1 MRSDIDRLLAERN
14 LDAAV
19 VRGSTLD
26 SPTVRYLLDGRKL
39 EAVTILLRPGQ
50 PGLLVH
56 SPMER
61 DDAALTGMETA
72 PSTRWDVRRIA
83 NELGGDLL
91 AAQAEQLRRILAD
104 YDVTGRVGFYGHGEI
119 GQAHALLSRL
129 EQTLTDV
136 DVVVE
141 FKDDLFS
148 TARITKDEA
157 EIAAMRAVA
166 GRANAVVVA
175 LVDML
180 TSRPVA
186 NGAGKGREATGYLLA
201 ADGQPLTVRHV
212 KQFIHEQ
219 CVQQGLEQ
227 PGGNIFALGADAG
240 VPHNQGN
247 PDDVLELG
255 KAIIFDFF
263 PRPVGGGYF
272 HDMTRTWCL
281 GHAPKDVERAY
292 QDTMAVFKLVMETLK
307 VGKRTATYQQITCK
321 YYESL
326 NYPTILSAPGTQVGY
341 VHGLAHGLGLEIHE
355 APSFYA
361 YEGNT
366 AVVERGSVFTVE
378 PGLYFPEKGF
388 GVRIEDVVYCDQAG
402 AFHSLTPF
410 PKDLVLPVR
419 K

>member
-1 MRSDIDRLLAERN
+1 MKRDIDRLLAERN
-14 LDAAV
+14 LNAAV

-26 SPTVRYLLDGRKL
+26 SPTVRYLTDGHKL
-39 EAVTILLRPGQ
+39 EGVIILLRPGR
-50 PGLLVH
+50 PGVLIH
-56 SPMER
+56 NPMER

-72 PSTRWDVRRIA
+72 LSTQWDVRRIS
-83 NELGGDLL
+83 NELHCDLL
-91 AAQAEQLRRILAD
+91 TAQAEQLRRILAD
-104 YDVTGRVGFYGHGEI
+104 YGVRGRVGFYGHGEI

-129 EQTLTDV
+129 EQALPDV
-136 DVVVE
+136 EVVVE
-141 FKDDLFS
+141 FEKDLFS
-148 TARITKDEA
+148 TARITKDEG
-157 EIAAMRAVA
+157 EIRAMRDVA
-166 GRANAVVVA
+166 ERANAVVAA
-175 LVDML
+175 LADML
-180 TSRPVA
+180 SSRPVA
-186 NGAGKGREATGYLLA
+186 NGSKGSKAYLLA
-201 ADGQPLTVRHV
+201 TDGQPLTVRHV
-212 KQFIHEQ
+212 KEFIHEQ

-247 PDDVLELG
+247 PDDRLELG

-281 GHAPKDVERAY
+281 GHAPKEVERAY
-292 QDTMAVFKLVMETLK
+292 QDTMSVFKLVMETLE
-307 VGKRTATYQQITCK
+307 VGKRTSAYQSITCK

-326 NYPTILSAPGTQVGY
+326 NYPTILTSPGTQVGY

-361 YEGNT
+361 YESNT

-378 PGLYFPEKGF
+378 PGLYFPERGY
-388 GVRIEDVVYCDQAG
+388 GVRIEDVVYCDEAG

-410 PKDLVLPVR
+410 PKGLVLPVR

>member
-1 MRSDIDRLLAERN
+1 MKRDIDRLLAERN

-26 SPTVRYLLDGRKL
+26 SPTVRYLTDGHKL
-39 EAVTILLRPGQ
+39 EGVIILLRPGR
-50 PGLLVH
+50 PGVLIH
-56 SPMER
+56 NPMER
-61 DDAALTGMETA
+61 DDAALTGLETA
-72 PSTRWDVRRIA
+72 LSTQWDVRRIA
-83 NELGGDLL
+83 NELHCDLL
-91 AAQAEQLRRILAD
+91 TAQAEQMRRILAD
-104 YDVTGRVGFYGHGEI
+104 YDVRGRVGFYGHGEI

-129 EQTLTDV
+129 EQALPDV
-136 DVVVE
+136 EVVVE
-141 FKDDLFS
+141 FEQDLFS
-148 TARITKDEA
+148 TARITKDEG
-157 EIAAMRAVA
+157 EIRAMRDVA
-166 GRANAVVVA
+166 ERANTVVVA

-180 TSRPVA
+180 TSRPVS
-186 NGAGKGREATGYLLA
+186 NGKGREAKAHLLA
-201 ADGQPLTVRHV
+201 PDGQPLTVRHV
-212 KQFIHEQ
+212 KEFVHEQ
-219 CVQQGLEQ
+219 CVHQGLEQ

-247 PDDVLELG
+247 PDDVLKLG
-255 KAIIFDFF
+255 KAAIFDFF

-281 GHAPKDVERAY
+281 GHAPKEVERAY
-292 QDTMAVFKLVMETLK
+292 QDTMAVFKLVMETLE
-307 VGKRTATYQQITCK
+307 VGKRTSAYQSITCK

-326 NYPTILSAPGTQVGY
+326 NYPTILSTPGTQVGY

-361 YEGNT
+361 YESNT

-378 PGLYFPEKGF
+378 PGLYFPERGY
-388 GVRIEDVVYCDQAG
+388 GVRVEDVVYCDEAG

>member
-1 MRSDIDRLLAERN
+1 MKRDIDRLLAERN

-26 SPTVRYLLDGRKL
+26 SPTVRYLLDGHKL
-39 EAVTILLRPGQ
+39 EGVTILLRPGR
-50 PGLLVH
+50 PGVLVH

-83 NELGGDLL
+83 NDLGGDLL

-104 YDVTGRVGFYGHGEI
+104 YGVAGRVGFYGHGEI
-119 GQAHALLSRL
+119 GQAHALLSKL
-129 EQTLTDV
+129 EQTLADV

-148 TARITKDEA
+148 TARITKDED
-157 EIAAMRAVA
+157 EIAAMREVA
-166 GRANAVVVA
+166 SRANAVVTA
-175 LVDML
+175 LADML

-186 NGAGKGREATGYLLA
+186 NGAGKGREARGYLLA
-201 ADGQPLTVRHV
+201 PDGQPLTVRHI
-212 KQFIHEQ
+212 KQFIHQQ

-227 PGGNIFALGADAG
+227 PGGNIFSLGADAG
-240 VPHNQGN
+240 VPHNSGN
-247 PDDVLELG
+247 LDDVLELG

-281 GHAPKDVERAY
+281 GHAPKEVERAY
-292 QDTMAVFKLVMETLK
+292 QDTMAVFKLVMETLE
-307 VGKRTATYQQITCK
+307 VGKRTSTYQQITCK

-326 NYPTILSAPGTQVGY
+326 NYPTILTSPGTQVGY

-388 GVRIEDVVYCDQAG
+388 GVRIEDVVYCDPTG

>member
-1 MRSDIDRLLAERN
+1 MKRDIDRLMAERN
-14 LDAAV
+14 LEAAV

-26 SPTVRYLLDGRKL
+26 SPTVRYLTDGHKL
-39 EAVTILLRPGQ
+39 EGVIILLRPERLGV
-50 PGLLVH
+50 LIH
-56 SPMER
+56 NPMER

-72 PSTRWDVRRIA
+72 LSTRWDLRSIA
-83 NELGGDLL
+83 NELHGDLL
-91 AAQAEQLRRILAD
+91 AAQAEQMRRILAD
-104 YDVTGRVGFYGHGEI
+104 YGVAGRIGFYGHGEI

-129 EQTLTDV
+129 EQTLPAV

-148 TARITKDEA
+148 TARITKDEG

-166 GRANAVVVA
+166 ERANAVVAV

-180 TSRPVA
+180 SSRPVA
-186 NGAGKGREATGYLLA
+186 NGAKGREAKGYLLA
-201 ADGQPLTVRHV
+201 PDGQPLTVRHV

-227 PGGNIFALGADAG
+227 PGGNIFAMGADAG

-281 GHAPKDVERAY
+281 GHAPKEVERAY
-292 QDTMAVFKLVMETLK
+292 QDTMAVFKLVMDTLE
-307 VGKRTATYQQITCK
+307 VGKRTSTYQQITCK

-326 NYPTILSAPGTQVGY
+326 NYPTILSTPGTQMGY

-366 AVVERGSVFTVE
+366 ALVERGSVFTVE

-388 GVRIEDVVYCDQAG
+388 GVRIEDVVYCDEAG

-410 PKDLVLPVR
+410 PKNLVLPVR

>member
-1 MRSDIDRLLAERN
+1 MKRDIDRLLAERN
-14 LDAAV
+14 LEAAV

-26 SPTVRYLLDGRKL
+26 SPTVRYLTDGHKL
-39 EAVTILLRPGQ
+39 EGVTILLRPGQ
-50 PGLLVH
+50 RGVLIH
-56 SPMER
+56 NPMER
-61 DDAALTGMETA
+61 DDAVLTGMETA
-72 PSTRWDVRRIA
+72 LSTQWDVRRIA
-83 NELGGDLL
+83 NELHCDLL
-91 AAQAEQLRRILAD
+91 TAQAEQLRRILAD
-104 YDVTGRVGFYGHGEI
+104 YGVAGRVGFYGHGEI

-136 DVVVE
+136 EVVVE
-141 FKDDLFS
+141 FERDLLT
-148 TARITKDEA
+148 TARITKDES
-157 EIAAMRAVA
+157 EIRAMREVA
-166 GRANAVVVA
+166 ERANAVVVA

-180 TSRPVA
+180 TNCPVA
-186 NGAGKGREATGYLLA
+186 NGKGGKAHLLA
-201 ADGQPLTVRHV
+201 PNGQPLTVRHV

-219 CVQQGLEQ
+219 CVLQGLEQ

-247 PDDVLELG
+247 PDDLLELG

-281 GHAPKDVERAY
+281 GHAPKEVERAY
-292 QDTMAVFKLVMETLK
+292 EDTMAVFKLVMETLE
-307 VGKRTATYQQITCK
+307 VGKRTSAYQSITCK

-326 NYPTILSAPGTQVGY
+326 NYPTILTTPGTQVGY

-361 YEGNT
+361 YASNT
-366 AVVERGSVFTVE
+366 AVVEPGSVFTVE
-378 PGLYFPEKGF
+378 PGLYFPERGY
-388 GVRIEDVVYCDQAG
+388 GVRIEDVVYCDESG

-419 K
+419 R

>member
-1 MRSDIDRLLAERN
+1 MKRDIDRLMAERN

-26 SPTVRYLLDGRKL
+26 SPTVYYLTGGEKL
-39 EAVTILLRPGQ
+39 EGVTILLRPGR
-50 PGLLVH
+50 PGLLIH
-56 SPMER
+56 HPMER
-61 DDAALTGMETA
+61 DGAALTGMETA
-72 PSTRWDVRRIA
+72 LTTQWDTRRIA
-83 NELGGDLL
+83 SELQCDLL
-91 AAQAEQLRRILAD
+91 TAQAEQLRRILAD
-104 YDVTGRVGFYGHGEI
+104 HGVRGRVGFYGHGEI

-129 EQTLTDV
+129 EQVLQPEV
-136 DVVVE
+136 QVVVE
-141 FKDDLFS
+141 YEKDLFS
-148 TARITKDEA
+148 TARITKDQR
-157 EIAAMRAVA
+157 EIQAMRDVA
-166 GRANAVVVA
+166 QRSDRVVAA

-180 TSRPVA
+180 SSRPVS
-186 NGAGKGREATGYLLA
+186 NGSKGSKGYLLA

-219 CVQQGLEQ
+219 CVKQGLEQ
-227 PGGNIFALGADAG
+227 PGGNIFSLGADAG
-240 VPHNQGN
+240 VPHNAGN

-281 GHAPKDVERAY
+281 DHAPQMVEQAY
-292 QDTMAVFKLVMETLK
+292 QDTMAVFKLIMETLE
-307 VGKRTATYQQITCK
+307 VGKLTSIYQNITCK
-321 YYESL
+321 YYEAL
-326 NYPTILSAPGTQVGY
+326 NYPTILSTPGTQVGY
-341 VHGLAHGLGLEIHE
+341 VHGLAHGLGLEVHE

-361 YEGNT
+361 YESNT

-378 PGLYFPEKGF
+378 PGLYFPERGY
-388 GVRIEDVVYCDQAG
+388 GVRIEDVVYCDEAG

>member
-1 MRSDIDRLLAERN
+1 MKRDIDRLMAERN

-26 SPTVRYLLDGRKL
+26 SPTVRYLADGHKL
-39 EAVTILLRPGQ
+39 EGVIILLRPGR
-50 PGLLVH
+50 PGVLIH
-56 SPMER
+56 NPMER

-72 PSTRWDVRRIA
+72 LSTRWDLRSIA
-83 NELGGDLL
+83 NELHGDLL
-91 AAQAEQLRRILAD
+91 AAHAEQMRRILAD
-104 YDVTGRVGFYGHGEI
+104 YGVAGRVGFYGHGEI
-119 GQAHALLSRL
+119 GQAHALLSKL
-129 EQTLTDV
+129 EQTLAGIE
-136 DVVVE
+136 VVVE

-148 TARITKDEA
+148 TARITKDEG
-157 EIAAMRAVA
+157 EIAAMRDVAERA
-166 GRANAVVVA
+166 GRVVA
-175 LVDML
+175 ALADML
-180 TSRPVA
+180 SSRPVA
-186 NGAGKGREATGYLLA
+186 NGARGNKGHLLA
-201 ADGQPLTVRHV
+201 SDGEPLLVRHV

-227 PGGNIFALGADAG
+227 PGGNIFAMGADAG

-247 PDDVLELG
+247 PDDRLELG

-281 GHAPKDVERAY
+281 GHAPKEVERAY
-292 QDTMAVFKLVMETLK
+292 QDTMAVFKLVMETLE
-307 VGKRTATYQQITCK
+307 VGKRAATYQQITCK

-326 NYPTILSAPGTQVGY
+326 NYPTILTAPGTQVGY

-355 APSFYA
+355 APSFHA

-366 AVVERGSVFTVE
+366 DLVERGSVFTVE
-378 PGLYFPEKGF
+378 PGLYFPERGY
-388 GVRIEDVVYCDQAG
+388 GVRVEDVVYCDEAG

>member
-1 MRSDIDRLLAERN
+1 MKLDIDRLMAERT

-26 SPTVRYLLDGRKL
+26 SPTVRYLTDGHKL
-39 EAVTILLRPGQ
+39 ENVTILLRPGR
-50 PGLLVH
+50 PGLLIH
-56 SPMER
+56 HPMER

-72 PSTRWDVRRIA
+72 LSTQWDVRRIA
-83 NELGGDLL
+83 NELHCDLL
-91 AAQAEQLRRILAD
+91 TAQAEQLRRILAD
-104 YDVTGRVGFYGHGEI
+104 YGVQGRVGFYGHGEI
-119 GQAHALLSRL
+119 GQTHALLSRL
-129 EQTLTDV
+129 EQTLTGI

-141 FKDDLFS
+141 FEKDLFS
-148 TARITKDEA
+148 TARITKDEGEIRAMRDVA
-157 EIAAMRAVA
+157 ERADRVVAALAAM
-166 GRANAVVVA
+166 
-175 LVDML
+175 LS
-180 TSRPVA
+180 SRPVA
-186 NGAGKGREATGYLLA
+186 NGARGSGLKGHLLA
-201 ADGQPLTVRHV
+201 PDGQPLTVRHV
-212 KQFIHEQ
+212 KQFIHEE
-219 CVQQGLEQ
+219 CVKQGLEQ
-227 PGGNIFALGADAG
+227 PGGNIFSMGADAG

-281 GHAPKDVERAY
+281 GYAPPEVERAY
-292 QDTMAVFKLVMETLK
+292 QDTMAVFKLVMSTLE
-307 VGKRTATYQQITCK
+307 VGKRTAIYQNITCK

-326 NYPTILSAPGTQVGY
+326 NYPTILSNPGTQVGY
-341 VHGLAHGLGLEIHE
+341 VHGLAHGLGLEVHE

-361 YEGNT
+361 YESNT

-378 PGLYFPEKGF
+378 PGLYFPERGY
-388 GVRIEDVVYCDQAG
+388 GVRIEDVVYCDAAG

-410 PKDLVLPVR
+410 PKDLVLAVR

>member
-1 MRSDIDRLLAERN
+1 MKRDIDRLMAERN

-26 SPTVRYLLDGRKL
+26 SPTVRYLLDGHKL
-39 EAVTILLRPGQ
+39 EGVTILLRPGR

-56 SPMER
+56 HPMER

-72 PSTRWDVRRIA
+72 LTTQWDVRRIA
-83 NELGGDLL
+83 GELGGDML

-104 YDVTGRVGFYGHGEI
+104 YGVRGRVGFYGHGEI
-119 GQAHALLSRL
+119 GQAHALLGRL
-129 EQTLTDV
+129 EQVLDSV
-136 DVVVE
+136 EVAVE
-141 FKDDLFS
+141 FEKDLFT

-166 GRANAVVVA
+166 ERANAVVVA

-180 TSRPVA
+180 TSRPVS
-186 NGAGKGREATGYLLA
+186 NGAGKGSPAYLLA
-201 ADGQPLTVRHV
+201 SDGQPLTVRHV

-227 PGGNIFALGADAG
+227 PGGNIFSLGADAG
-240 VPHNQGN
+240 VPHNSGN

-281 GHAPKDVERAY
+281 GYAPKDVARAHE
-292 QDTMAVFKLVMETLK
+292 DTMAVFKLVMETLE
-307 VGKRTATYQQITCK
+307 VGKRTSTYQQITCK

-326 NYPTILSAPGTQVGY
+326 NYPTILSNPGTQVGY
-341 VHGLAHGLGLEIHE
+341 VHGLAHGLGLEVHE

-366 AVVERGSVFTVE
+366 AAVELGSVFTVE

-410 PKDLVLPVR
+410 PKGLVLPVR

>member
-1 MRSDIDRLLAERN
+1 
-14 LDAAV
+14 
-19 VRGSTLD
+19 T
-26 SPTVRYLLDGRKL
+26 
-39 EAVTILLRPGQ
+39 Q
-50 PGLLVH
+50 
-56 SPMER
+56 
-61 DDAALTGMETA
+61 
-72 PSTRWDVRRIA
+72 WDVRRIS
-83 NELGGDLL
+83 NELHCDLL
-91 AAQAEQLRRILAD
+91 TAQTEQLRRILAD
-104 YDVTGRVGFYGHGEI
+104 YGVRGRVGFYGHGEI

-129 EQTLTDV
+129 EQALPDV
-136 DVVVE
+136 EVVVE
-141 FKDDLFS
+141 FEKDLIS
-148 TARITKDEA
+148 TARITKDEG
-157 EIAAMRAVA
+157 EIRAMRDVA
-166 GRANAVVVA
+166 ERANAVVVA
-175 LVDML
+175 LVDLL
-180 TSRPVA
+180 TSRPVS
-186 NGAGKGREATGYLLA
+186 NGKGREAKAYLLA
-201 ADGQPLTVRHV
+201 PDGQPLTVRHV

-227 PGGNIFALGADAG
+227 PGGNIFSLGADAG

-247 PDDVLELG
+247 PDDLLELG

-281 GHAPKDVERAY
+281 GHAPKEVERAY
-292 QDTMAVFKLVMETLK
+292 QDTMSVFNLVMETLE
-307 VGKRTATYQQITCK
+307 VGKRTSAYQSITCK

-326 NYPTILSAPGTQVGY
+326 NYPTILTAPGTQVGY

-361 YEGNT
+361 YETNT

-378 PGLYFPEKGF
+378 PGLYFPERGY
-388 GVRIEDVVYCDQAG
+388 GVRIEDVVYCDEAG

>member
-1 MRSDIDRLLAERN
+1 MKRDIDRLMAERN

-26 SPTVRYLLDGRKL
+26 SPTVRYLTDGHKL
-39 EAVTILLRPGQ
+39 ESITILLRPGR
-50 PGLLVH
+50 PGVLIH
-56 SPMER
+56 HPMER

-72 PSTRWDVRRIA
+72 PTTQWDVRRIA
-83 NELGGDLL
+83 NDLHCDLL
-91 AAQAEQLRRILAD
+91 TAQAEQLRRILAD
-104 YDVTGRVGFYGHGEI
+104 YGVRGRVGFYGHGEI

-129 EQTLTDV
+129 EQALSDV
-136 DVVVE
+136 EVVVE
-141 FKDDLFS
+141 FEKDLFS
-148 TARITKDEA
+148 TARITKDEG
-157 EIAAMRAVA
+157 EIRAMRAVA
-166 GRANAVVVA
+166 ERANAVVVA

-180 TSRPVA
+180 TSRPVS
-186 NGAGKGREATGYLLA
+186 NGKAGKPYLLA
-201 ADGQPLTVRHV
+201 PDGQPLAVRHV

-219 CVQQGLEQ
+219 CVLQGLEQ
-227 PGGNIFALGADAG
+227 PGGNIFSLGADAG

-247 PDDVLELG
+247 PNDLLELG

-281 GHAPKDVERAY
+281 GHAPKEVERAY
-292 QDTMAVFKLVMETLK
+292 QDTMAVFKLVMTTLE
-307 VGKRTATYQQITCK
+307 VGKRTSAYQSITCK

-326 NYPTILSAPGTQVGY
+326 SYPTILSTPGTQEGY
-341 VHGLAHGLGLEIHE
+341 VHGLAHGLGLEVHE

-361 YEGNT
+361 YESNT

-378 PGLYFPEKGF
+378 PGLYFPERGY
-388 GVRIEDVVYCDQAG
+388 GVRIEDVVYCDEAG

-410 PKDLVLPVR
+410 PKDLVLAVR